1 LPSLDNRAN
10 GLVAAQIW
18 RRSGGT
24 LRRAADPLTQA
35 RSLAGRRGGGHA
47 RNVATG
53 ARGRGKDAGL

>member
-1 LPSLDNRAN
+1 
-10 GLVAAQIW
+10 LVAAQIW
-18 RRSGGT
+18 RRSDGT